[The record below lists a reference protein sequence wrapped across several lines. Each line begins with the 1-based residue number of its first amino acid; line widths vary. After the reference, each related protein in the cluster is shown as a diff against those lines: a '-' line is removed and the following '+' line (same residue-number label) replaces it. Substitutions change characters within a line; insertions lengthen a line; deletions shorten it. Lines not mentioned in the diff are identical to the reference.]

1 MSEAIAK
8 TALGTA
14 APASPENVPGLAQA
28 AKAAQEFEAV
38 FLSQMLQPMF
48 DGLKTDGTFGGGF
61 AEEIYRGLMLEN
73 IGREMAASGGIGLS
87 DAVLA
92 EMVRMQGDGS

>member
-8 TALGTA
+8 AALSA
-14 APASPENVPGLAQA
+14 VQPGLPESAPNRAQI
-28 AKAAQEFEAV
+28 AKTAQEFESV

-73 IGREMAASGGIGLS
+73 IGRDMAATGGIGLA
-87 DAVLA
+87 DAVMA
-92 EMVRMQGDGS
+92 EMVRMQGGGS

>member
-1 MSEAIAK
+1 MSEAIEK

-14 APASPENVPGLAQA
+14 APASPENVPGRAQA

>member
-8 TALGTA
+8 AALSA
-14 APASPENVPGLAQA
+14 VAPALPENAPSRAQA

-48 DGLKTDGTFGGGF
+48 EGMKTDGTFGGGF

>member
-8 TALGTA
+8 AALAGV
-14 APASPENVPGLAQA
+14 APAMPATAPTQAQA

-48 DGLKTDGTFGGGF
+48 DGVNTDGTFGGGF

>member
-8 TALGTA
+8 AALSAVQPNLTAN
-14 APASPENVPGLAQA
+14 APNAAQA

-48 DGLKTDGTFGGGF
+48 DGLKTDGAFGGGF
-61 AEEIYRGLMLEN
+61 AEEIYRGLLLEH
-73 IGREMAASGGIGLS
+73 IGRDMAATGGFGLG
-87 DAVLA
+87 DAVMA

>member
-8 TALGTA
+8 TVLSAA
-14 APASPENVPGLAQA
+14 APAMPENAPGRAQA

>member
-1 MSEAIAK
+1 MSDAIAK
-8 TALGTA
+8 TIPGSA
-14 APASPENVPGLAQA
+14 APALAHSAPSRAQA

-48 DGLKTDGTFGGGF
+48 DGVKTDGTFGGGF

-73 IGREMAASGGIGLS
+73 IGREMAASGGIGLA

-92 EMVRMQGDGS
+92 EMVKMQGDGS

>member
-1 MSEAIAK
+1 M
-8 TALGTA
+8 
-14 APASPENVPGLAQA
+14 
-28 AKAAQEFEAV
+28 

-61 AEEIYRGLMLEN
+61 AEEVYRGLMLEN
-73 IGREMAASGGIGLS
+73 IGRDMAATGGIGLA
-87 DAVLA
+87 DAVMA

>member
-1 MSEAIAK
+1 MSDAIAK
-8 TALGTA
+8 AALSA
-14 APASPENVPGLAQA
+14 AEPALPGNTPNRAQNA
-28 AKAAQEFEAV
+28 RTAQEFESV

-73 IGREMAASGGIGLS
+73 IGRDMAATGGIGLA
-87 DAVLA
+87 DAVMA